1 MVYVEKFRVKGKT
14 YFKIVHTIRLG
25 NRIIH
30 KRKYIGKTLPSKQRL
45 KQLKSEFLRQLHS
58 QRYKYLS
65 SKDFEEIENK
75 KSEYKKEI
83 KILSALEKEKQL
95 KEFIIRFTYDSSKL
109 AGVAVTL
116 RQTSLI
122 LKDGII
128 PKDIKNLR
136 TIKELENHEKGILA
150 ITKYKGKLDIKFIKK
165 F

>member
-122 LKDGII
+122 LKDGMRSSLTF
-128 PKDIKNLR
+128 PLQLR
-136 TIKELENHEKGILA
+136 DKTFGVVFFSSS
-150 ITKYKGKLDIKFIKK
+150 KLHIYTPEHM
-165 F
+165 